1 MSNYKT
7 VFFTLG
13 ILQIILGISM
23 VFPII
28 IQIIFDELDSSFI
41 GASLI
46 TIIFGTLFFLS
57 NLDHDKKLSLQN
69 AFLLTALSWLS
80 IAVFSSLPFIF
91 SNLNLSITD
100 SFFESMSGITTTGS
114 TIITD
119 LNSSPKAILLWRAL
133 LQWLGG
139 IGIIVMAITL
149 MPIMNVGGM
158 QLFKV
163 SSSDASEKILPKTK
177 EITLRLILIYLI
189 LTFLCSFFYNIFG
202 MEFFDSLTHSMTT
215 IATGG
220 FSNYNESI
228 GYFNNIKI
236 EIISMVFIILGSI
249 PFISYIKFLSGK
261 KNIFYT
267 DTQIKSFIKIIFY
280 SIVILFFYLTIF
292 NKSFSDVS
300 LRSISFNVISIL
312 TGTGYV
318 TQNFDDWGSFPLIYF
333 LILMFIGGCA
343 GSTACG
349 IKIFRVQI
357 LYLFLK
363 NQLKK
368 IIYPRGIF
376 IIKYDNNNVN
386 EKFMASIIAF
396 IYLYIIIFFIITTML
411 SLSGLDF
418 TTSISGAAT
427 SISNVGPGLGELIG
441 PNNDPGATFDTTCPW
456 RCIGGNTSFSDQDC
470 EEDDAGIYTAVGHAQ
485 YDGWCHAD
493 SDSPAVIIPT
503 TSSYCCE
510 WETDFEEYE
519 DGQFLYGTCK
529 EYNDGF
535 DGIQKNTSKK
545 ISFDNNNLNNS
556 LFFKSQII
564 LYENPKEVDQGYID
578 TIDYT
583 NTAIII
589 SHTNLTSGSR
599 IKKYFDTHKFYIL
612 NILYHLQ

>member
-189 LTFLCSFFYNIFG
+189 LTFLCSFFYNISG
-202 MEFFDSLTHSMTT
+202 MKFFDSLTHSMTT

-236 EIISMVFIILGSI
+236 EIVSMIFIILGSI
-249 PFISYIKFLSGK
+249 PFIAYIKFLSGK

-280 SIVILFFYLTIF
+280 SILILFIYLTIF

-318 TQNFDDWGSFPLIYF
+318 TQNFDNWGSFPLIYF

-396 IYLYIIIFFIITTML
+396 IYLYIIIFFIITAML

-441 PNNDPGATFDTTCPW
+441 PN
-456 RCIGGNTSFSDQDC
+456 GNFSQLPDFSKWILSFGMILGRL
-470 EEDDAGIYTAVGHAQ
+470 ELFAILVL
-485 YDGWCHAD
+485 
-493 SDSPAVIIPT
+493 
-503 TSSYCCE
+503 
-510 WETDFEEYE
+510 
-519 DGQFLYGTCK
+519 FLP
-529 EYNDGF
+529 
-535 DGIQKNTSKK
+535 
-545 ISFDNNNLNNS
+545 SFWV
-556 LFFKSQII
+556 K
-564 LYENPKEVDQGYID
+564 
-578 TIDYT
+578 
-583 NTAIII
+583 
-589 SHTNLTSGSR
+589 
-599 IKKYFDTHKFYIL
+599 
-612 NILYHLQ
+612 